1 MAIIR
6 TLAILCLFCSIIPLL
21 FVNADNLCVALPSGL
36 MRLNEIQSSGND
48 DNVVF
53 ILFALLS
60 LFYFPLLAFTKNKI
74 LFGIFIIGYYL
85 LGLLPFLWLESG
97 SFYQIIKGSIIDCDN
112 GFLTI
117 FIIGQCLFLVFSL
130 LFIFLKPQSHLDK

>member
-6 TLAILCLFCSIIPLL
+6 TLAILCLFCSVIPLL

-53 ILFALLS
+53 ILFALSS

-85 LGLLPFLWLESG
+85 LSILPFLWFESG
-97 SFYQIIKGSIIDCDN
+97 NFYEIIKGSMIDCDN
-112 GFLTI
+112 GFLMA
-117 FIIGQCLFLVFSL
+117 FVIGQCLFLILSA
-130 LFIFLKPQSHLDK
+130 LFLVLKT

>member
-21 FVNADNLCVALPSGL
+21 FLNADNLCVALPSGL

-60 LFYFPLLAFTKNKI
+60 LLYFPLLAFTKNKI

-85 LGLLPFLWLESG
+85 LSILPFLWLESS
-97 SFYQIIKGSIIDCDN
+97 SFYEIIKGSMIDCDN
-112 GFLTI
+112 GFLMT

-130 LFIFLKPQSHLDK
+130 LFIFIKPKYHNL

>member
-21 FVNADNLCVALPSGL
+21 FVNADNLCVALPNGL

-85 LGLLPFLWLESG
+85 LSILPFLWLESG
-97 SFYQIIKGSIIDCDN
+97 NFYEIIKGSIVNCDN
-112 GFLTI
+112 VFLMT